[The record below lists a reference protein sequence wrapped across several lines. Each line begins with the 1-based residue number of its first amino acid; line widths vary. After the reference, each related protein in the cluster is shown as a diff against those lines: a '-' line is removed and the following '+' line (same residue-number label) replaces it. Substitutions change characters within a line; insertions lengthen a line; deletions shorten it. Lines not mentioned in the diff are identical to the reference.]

1 MRRLDALRLTGEL
14 TRGCGCE
21 RIRGSVAA
29 GERPFGGETN
39 QLARPAMQAPGQPTR
54 ELRLEVTIPPA
65 GHAVVRPADVVV
77 EHVASPLS
85 RGAESGDTERALA
98 PTPHGPPLAA
108 SKTFEGEGVRVGAGA
123 GRFELRRKVFATLDG
138 SADTTLSSRLALAV
152 CALILVSVVNFVVAS
167 LPKLRESPVCAGI
180 EAVCIVGFTVRA
192 GPGRSTHPCFPRQ
205 SV

>member
-1 MRRLDALRLTGEL
+1 
-14 TRGCGCE
+14 
-21 RIRGSVAA
+21 
-29 GERPFGGETN
+29 
-39 QLARPAMQAPGQPTR
+39 MQAPGQPTR
-54 ELRLEVTIPPA
+54 ELRLEVTIPPP
-65 GHAVVRPADVVV
+65 GHAVARPADVAV

-108 SKTFEGEGVRVGAGA
+108 SALPATFEGEGVRVGSGA

-167 LPKLRESPVCAGI
+167 LPELRESPVCAGI
-180 EAVCIVGFTVRA
+180 EAVCVVGFTVRA

-205 SV
+205 FV